1 MDDGTNTC
9 MCCCEEYNNSTRTRI
24 KCEIGGCEH
33 QACKQCTRK
42 YILSN
47 MVEAQCMG
55 CKNKW
60 DRKFLIHNL
69 NSSFVEDDYAKHLK
83 KILYDKEISKLP
95 ETMPYVKR
103 HVQCME
109 EQKKISSLQ
118 EELKKHR
125 DAINRL
131 NVKISECNQNIISIN
146 KTGEK
151 DKKKFIFGCPNENCR
166 GFLSS
171 QYKCEVCKEYTCPK
185 CFVIIG
191 PNKDVEHVCKPED
204 IASAEFIKKDTHPCP
219 GCGERIHKIDGCNQM
234 WCPTCHTAFDWR
246 TGAIDKGRVHNP
258 EYFRWQQE
266 NNVTMAREP
275 GDVLCGGLCQYF
287 TFRQGIL
294 NKIENAKD
302 KSTINHIY
310 RRVSDISY
318 RILPNYRAQIRDM
331 DDNREQRIDYILG
344 NINDKDL
351 AQKIYNGDKQKR
363 FIMEQLHIYELI
375 SVVCIEGFNH
385 LLNMNNNHTFN
396 IECKNLLE
404 RLNGLREM
412 VNKQFQEISV
422 TYKRVV
428 EQLIPTWETRREKF
442 TKKDLMKMGV

>member
-9 MCCCEEYNNSTRTRI
+9 LCCCEEYNNSTRARI

-33 QACKQCTRK
+33 EACKQCTRK

-55 CKNKW
+55 CKNRW
-60 DRKFLIHNL
+60 GRKFLVDNL
-69 NSSFVEDDYAKHLK
+69 NSSFVDDEYAKHLK

-95 ETMPYVKR
+95 ETMPYVER
-103 HVQCME
+103 HVQCVE
-109 EQKKISSLQ
+109 EQKKIAVLAN
-118 EELKKHR
+118 EMRKHR
-125 DAINRL
+125 DIINNL
-131 NVKISECNQNIISIN
+131 NLQISECNQKIVNIN

-151 DKKKFIFGCPNENCR
+151 DKRKFIFGCPNDDCR
-166 GFLSS
+166 GFLST

-191 PNKDVEHVCKPED
+191 PNKDVEHVCKEED
-204 IASAEFIKKDTHPCP
+204 VASAEFIKKDTHPCP

-234 WCPTCHTAFDWR
+234 WCPSCHTAFDWK

-275 GDVLCGGLCQYF
+275 GDVLCGGLCHAF
-287 TFRQGIL
+287 IFRRDIV
-294 NKIENAKD
+294 NKIENAVQKLLLQRMYHYIAD
-302 KSTINHIY
+302 ITY
-310 RRVSDISY
+310 RV
-318 RILPNYRAQIRDM
+318 LPNYRTQIRDM
-331 DDNREQRIDYILG
+331 NDNRQRRVHYILG
-344 NINDKDL
+344 DINDKEL
-351 AQKIYNGDKQKR
+351 AQKIYNGDKQKT
-363 FIMEQLHIYELI
+363 FITEQLHIYELI

-385 LLNMNNNHTFN
+385 LLNIDDMYSFKV
-396 IECKNLLE
+396 EYKKLLE

-412 VNKQFQEISV
+412 VNKQLQEISI

-428 EQLIPTWETRREKF
+428 EQINPSWETRKEKF
-442 TKKDLMKMGV
+442 TKKNLMKQKA